1 MAERKKLGVR
11 AQRKAT
17 RPLEILDAAFEEF
30 VAHGYV
36 ATRVEDIAARVGVTK
51 GTVYFYF
58 ETKEVLFEAM
68 FKHMAVP
75 FTDIRAQLKT
85 LTGPYADRIK
95 AFFNFFYERIV
106 LDRRS
111 REMLRFIISE
121 GSRFPHVVDRHYE
134 ETIAPMFDAAR
145 ELFEEGVAAGELR
158 ASAALQIPELTLSPA
173 IMLSF
178 WYMLFADRKPR
189 DVKAFIDGHIDLLLN
204 GMVTRAECTTK
215 EGSQGAY

>member
-1 MAERKKLGVR
+1 MPKKKAIGVR
-11 AQRKAT
+11 AQRKAA
-17 RPLEILDAAFEEF
+17 RPIEILDAAFEEF

-58 ETKEVLFEAM
+58 ETKEVLFEEM

-75 FTDIRAQLKT
+75 FADIQAQLKT
-85 LTGPYADRIK
+85 LSGPFPERIK
-95 AFFNFFYERIV
+95 AFVHFFYERIT
-106 LDRRS
+106 LDRKS
-111 REMLRFIISE
+111 REMLRFVISE

-134 ETIAPMFDAAR
+134 EAIAPMFDAAR
-145 ELFEEGVAAGELR
+145 ELYEEGVAAGELR

-173 IMLSF
+173 ILLSF

-189 DVKAFIDGHIDLLLN
+189 DVRAFIDGHIDLILN
-204 GMVTRAECTTK
+204 GMVIRADDRKPE
-215 EGSQGAY
+215 